1 MNALSA
7 RPKRATEQ
15 DRIVGLR
22 IQTLR
27 KAKAMSQGELG
38 KAVGVS
44 FQQIQKY
51 ENGTNRVGAGRLSK
65 IAEVLQL
72 PVSTFFDGADC
83 DAGLEETELF
93 VLLGIQGAIDLL
105 RAFDA
110 IHGDQPR
117 REVLALVRR
126 VARIEEMR
134 DS

>member
-1 MNALSA
+1 MNIPST

-22 IQTLR
+22 MQTLR
-27 KAKAMSQGELG
+27 KAKRMSQGELG

-51 ENGTNRVGAGRLSK
+51 ENGTNRVGAGRLIK
-65 IAEVLQL
+65 IAEVLRV

-110 IHGDQPR
+110 INGDQPR

>member
-1 MNALSA
+1 MDIPST

-27 KAKAMSQGELG
+27 KAKGMSQGELG

-51 ENGTNRVGAGRLSK
+51 ENSTNRVGAGRLSK
-65 IAEVLQL
+65 IAEVLRV
-72 PVSTFFDGADC
+72 PVSNFFDGADC

-93 VLLGIQGAIDLL
+93 ILLSIQGAIDLL
-105 RAFDA
+105 RAFNALED
-110 IHGDQPR
+110 DQKR
-117 REVLALVRR
+117 REVVTLMDR
-126 VARIEEMR
+126 VARLEQELGT
-134 DS
+134 